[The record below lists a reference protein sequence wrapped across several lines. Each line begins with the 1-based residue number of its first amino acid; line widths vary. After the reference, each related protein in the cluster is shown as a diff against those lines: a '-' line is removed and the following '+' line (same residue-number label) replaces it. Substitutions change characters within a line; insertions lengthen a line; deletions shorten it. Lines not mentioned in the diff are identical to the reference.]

1 MGYTRG
7 LATASWVGS
16 NNLGFRSLNG
26 VGINGRVLNYVDG
39 ATYAGAQWQTFMKA
53 IAPKYDTKDFTTP
66 SDKVLSYNSNP
77 S

>member
-1 MGYTRG
+1 MS
-7 LATASWVGS
+7 TAAWVGS
-16 NNLGFRSLNG
+16 NNLGFRSMNG
-26 VGINGRVLNYVDG
+26 VAINGRVLNYVDG

-53 IAPKYDTKDFTTP
+53 IAPKYNTKDFTTP